1 MVFKKK
7 FENSDNNNS
16 ESKSKEKDKYEL
28 TDELL
33 YAVAEAVINR
43 DNIIKAISKTIG
55 CTESKA
61 VQLQKEVLSSPR
73 YKEVFEDYKSM
84 LKSTVYEDDADT
96 IMIQYNNLIRKATQE
111 KKYEVVVRIIDKIR
125 QLQAIGDKEMEFKVT
140 FDFEPTDKVNLNLIK
155 EKDNNVS
162 E

>member
-7 FENSDNNNS
+7 FESSDDNNS
-16 ESKSKEKDKYEL
+16 ESKSKENKYEL

-73 YKEVFEDYKSM
+73 YKEVFEDYKAM